1 MSKIKISELRPIESD
16 LKELND
22 LETANIIGG
31 YDEEAESSQD
41 IIQRAMQEAVMRRDI
56 FRNSNSNNKR

>member
-22 LETANIIGG
+22 LETASIIGG

-41 IIQRAMQEAVMRRDI
+41 IIQRAMQEAVMRSDL